1 MTYHALIYINLD
13 ALTLDSA
20 FILCADDNND
30 GYRVI
35 TSFIKVYYKK
45 LRNIAERILLLEMF
59 G

>member
-13 ALTLDSA
+13 ALTLDRA
-20 FILCADDNND
+20 FILCADGNND